1 MKTLIKSMNTYNII
15 IRIINLLKEL
25 FLFISYVKGI
35 RSLETRLEERNIF
48 KYSWFSYIKAV
59 NLKAETL
66 SLANKP
72 YEELDKDEKKELEKL
87 ELSFIS
93 REISKYNDIFIE
105 SNLIELIKTNA
116 NRIKDKDFYG
126 YMVIIAFNWN
136 HMTLYNSLRIIF
148 QSIIWVIIL
157 THIPYSTIY
166 NYVMS
171 FF

>member
-1 MKTLIKSMNTYNII
+1 MKTLLKSINPYNII
-15 IRIINLLKEL
+15 IRTVNLLKEL
-25 FLFISYVKGI
+25 FLFISYVKSM
-35 RSLETRLEERNIF
+35 RSLETKLEERNIF

-72 YEELDKDEKKELEKL
+72 YDELDKDEKKELEKL

-93 REISKYNDIFIE
+93 REISKYNDIFVE

-116 NRIKDKDFYG
+116 NRIKDNDFYG

-136 HMTLYNSLRIIF
+136 HMTLYNSLKIIF
-148 QSIIWVIIL
+148 QSTIWVIIL
-157 THIPYSTIY
+157 TYLPYSTIY
-166 NYVMS
+166 NYIMS